1 MVVRCEAA
9 SPRGWL
15 APRRRSE
22 TRTTLTAAKAS
33 GGTFDAPRVPILSPP
48 VNRGKEESAGKRRT
62 TRGGRKPGRELG
74 RAQLMTAM
82 ECDGKVGRGGREGS
96 SKRQSRRQTVAHG
109 NAKRSS
115 KREGITAELRSLLG
129 ASQRGHRGKW
139 ETCNGACRS
148 IQTDFLTSPL
158 LRKLRSSFLT

>member
-1 MVVRCEAA
+1 MWWSVAKRRA
-9 SPRGWL
+9 L
-15 APRRRSE
+15 AGGSLRDADE

-109 NAKRSS
+109 NRKRSS
-115 KREGITAELRSLLG
+115 KWEGITAELRSLLG

-139 ETCNGACRS
+139 ETCNGALPLNS
-148 IQTDFLTSPL
+148 NGLSHESTPQKVTQLVLT
-158 LRKLRSSFLT
+158 